1 MKIIFLDY
9 DGVLH
14 PDQVVN
20 DRRLGVI
27 LRCDGHNLFEHT
39 ELLLSLLEPYP
50 EIKIVLS
57 TSWVRVLGFDQ
68 AKNRLPAELQE
79 RVVGATYS
87 ESMSEYFA
95 GLSRYDQISDYV
107 NEHEITD
114 WIAIDDDGEGWP
126 ENENHRLVLTEDWGG
141 IGEAAAQK
149 QLQEWMKK

>member
-1 MKIIFLDY
+1 MRVLFLDF

-14 PDQVVN
+14 PDEVYN

-27 LRCDGHNLFEHT
+27 LRCDGHNLFEHA
-39 ELLLSLLEPYP
+39 ELLVQLLEPHP

-79 RVVGATYS
+79 RVVGTTYN

-95 GLSRYDQISDYV
+95 GLSRYEQIIDHV
-107 NEHEITD
+107 TENEIED
-114 WIAIDDDGEGWP
+114 WIALDDDGADWP
-126 ENENHRLVLTEDWGG
+126 EDQSHLLVKTDEWSGLGD
-141 IGEAAAQK
+141 AAS
-149 QLQEWMKK
+149 QEKLREWLEK